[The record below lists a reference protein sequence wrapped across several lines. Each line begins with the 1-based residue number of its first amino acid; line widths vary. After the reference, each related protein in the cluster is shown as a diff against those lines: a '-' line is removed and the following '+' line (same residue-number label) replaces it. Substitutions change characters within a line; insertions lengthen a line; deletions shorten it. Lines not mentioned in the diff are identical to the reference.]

1 MWEHRGFERLLLVVS
16 VDDSLFESFFLLTFQ
31 RHSLLAAFVCIVIII
46 ILFIQ
51 SPMPIVTLQQ
61 STLST

>member
-31 RHSLLAAFVCIVIII
+31 RHSLLAAFVCIVII
-46 ILFIQ
+46 LFIQ